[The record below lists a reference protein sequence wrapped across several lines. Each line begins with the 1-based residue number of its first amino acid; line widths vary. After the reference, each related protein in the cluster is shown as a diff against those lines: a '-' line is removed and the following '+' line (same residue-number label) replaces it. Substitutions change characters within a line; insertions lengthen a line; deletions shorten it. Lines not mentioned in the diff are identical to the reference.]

1 MKQIPI
7 MATLIGAMSLTSCTK
22 DVYNPEMKVAFPH
35 FFQLKNKHASP
46 PDSHRLFTGF
56 YPKKS

>member
-35 FFQLKNKHASP
+35 FFSA
-46 PDSHRLFTGF
+46 
-56 YPKKS
+56 KKQTRQSS